1 MKTYSVNEASKI
13 LGIKP
18 RAVQHRCKRD
28 NIRKKSN
35 KYLITDEIIALW
47 KEVEAEAKA
56 KINAKANAMLNANA
70 TQSKDITQVDLQ
82 VQSLQLE
89 IESLNAELEE
99 YDSKVISE
107 YINELTKEDLE
118 ALENKD
124 INADGVK
131 GNLVFVAK
139 DKVYAEYEEQEYEAL
154 EQRLIEWRT
163 LQKEIEH
170 KEEVFSLKEHHFNTE
185 NKSLSKTLK
194 HYKNQFEYQKKQ
206 STKILDMH
214 QTLIDTIQKQST
226 ITIQRNTIEAIE
238 KNIVNP
244 ETWKP
249 NN

>member
-1 MKTYSVNEASKI
+1 MKTYSVKEASDI

-47 KEVEAEAKA
+47 KEIKA
-56 KINAKANAMLNANA
+56 TQNANANAMLNAMPNANA
-70 TQSKDITQVDLQ
+70 TNLNERTQIDLQ

-89 IESLNAELEE
+89 IESLQDELDG

-139 DKVYAEYEEQEYEAL
+139 DKIYAEYEEQEYEAL
-154 EQRLIEWRT
+154 EQMLIEWRT
-163 LQKEIEH
+163 LQKDIEH
-170 KEEVFSLKEHHFNTE
+170 QEQLFNVE
-185 NKSLSKTLK
+185 KKSLGELLE
-194 HYKNQFEYQKKQ
+194 HYKAQFEYQKQQ
-206 STKILDMH
+206 SEKILNIH
-214 QTLIDTIQKQST
+214 QTLIDTIEKQNALA
-226 ITIQRNTIEAIE
+226 IQRNIIEANE

-244 ETWKP
+244 DSWKP
-249 NN
+249 KN

>member
-1 MKTYSVNEASKI
+1 MKTYSVKEASDI

-47 KEVEAEAKA
+47 KELKA
-56 KINAKANAMLNANA
+56 TQNANANAMLNAMPNANA
-70 TQSKDITQVDLQ
+70 TQLDLQ
-82 VQSLQLE
+82 VQSLQ
-89 IESLNAELEE
+89 IENENLKHQVDDLRKELSRFDIEE
-99 YDSKVISE
+99 GE
-107 YINELTKEDLE
+107 RME
-118 ALENKD
+118 
-124 INADGVK
+124 
-131 GNLVFVAK
+131 VFTDA
-139 DKVYAEYEEQEYEAL
+139 EYEAL

-170 KEEVFSLKEHHFNTE
+170 KEEVFSLKEQHFNTE
-185 NKSLSKTLK
+185 NKTLSKSLK

-238 KNIVNP
+238 KDIVNP
-244 ETWKP
+244 DTWKP
-249 NN
+249 NK

>member
-1 MKTYSVNEASKI
+1 MKSYSVKEASEI

-35 KYLITDEIIALW
+35 KYLITDEILSNW
-47 KEVEAEAKA
+47 KERDAES
-56 KINAKANAMLNANA
+56 NAKANAMLNANA
-70 TQSKDITQVDLQ
+70 TQSKDVAQVDLQ
-82 VQSLQLE
+82 VQSLQIE
-89 IESLNAELEE
+89 NESLKQQL
-99 YDSKVISE
+99 DDLK
-107 YINELTKEDLE
+107 NELLRYDV
-118 ALENKD
+118 KD
-124 INADGVK
+124 GERIE
-131 GNLVFVAK
+131 VFT
-139 DKVYAEYEEQEYEAL
+139 DQEYEAL

-163 LQKEIEH
+163 LQQEIEH

-185 NKSLSKTLK
+185 NKNLSKTLK

-238 KNIVNP
+238 KNVVNP
-244 ETWKP
+244 NTWKP
-249 NN
+249 KN

>member
-1 MKTYSVNEASKI
+1 MKTYSVKEASDI

-47 KEVEAEAKA
+47 KELKA
-56 KINAKANAMLNANA
+56 TQNANANAMLNAMPNANA
-70 TQSKDITQVDLQ
+70 TQLDLQ
-82 VQSLQLE
+82 VQSLQ
-89 IESLNAELEE
+89 IENENLKHQVDDLRKELSRFDIEE
-99 YDSKVISE
+99 GE
-107 YINELTKEDLE
+107 RME
-118 ALENKD
+118 
-124 INADGVK
+124 
-131 GNLVFVAK
+131 VFTDA
-139 DKVYAEYEEQEYEAL
+139 EYEAL
-154 EQRLIEWRT
+154 EERLIEWRT

-170 KEEVFSLKEHHFNTE
+170 KEEVFSLKEQHFNTE
-185 NKSLSKTLK
+185 NKTLSKSLK

-238 KNIVNP
+238 KDIVNP
-244 ETWKP
+244 DTWKP
-249 NN
+249 NK

>member
-1 MKTYSVNEASKI
+1 MKTYSVKEASDI

-35 KYLITDEIIALW
+35 KYLITDEIIDLW
-47 KEVEAEAKA
+47 KELKA
-56 KINAKANAMLNANA
+56 TQNANANAMLNAMPNANA
-70 TQSKDITQVDLQ
+70 TQLDLQ
-82 VQSLQLE
+82 VQSLQ
-89 IESLNAELEE
+89 IENENLKHQVDDLRKELSRFDIEE
-99 YDSKVISE
+99 GE
-107 YINELTKEDLE
+107 RME
-118 ALENKD
+118 
-124 INADGVK
+124 
-131 GNLVFVAK
+131 VFTDA
-139 DKVYAEYEEQEYEAL
+139 EYEAL
-154 EQRLIEWRT
+154 EERLIEWRT

-170 KEEVFSLKEHHFNTE
+170 KEEVFSLKEQHFNTE
-185 NKSLSKTLK
+185 NKTLSKSLK

-238 KNIVNP
+238 KNVVNP

-249 NN
+249 NNRG